1 VSARPAHLATSTL
14 AALLYCFRTTQ
25 CGPIINKRYTEPF
38 DCWLTFFT
46 RLQGT
51 ELHPA
56 ERALCEIA
64 LMVFPIFFI
73 NVLYMFMVAQ
83 MLYPYRHLR
92 RANKNATG
100 VATDLVSVCSEELSP
115 ADSQVQ
121 HCKKPTQFSSSL
133 LVETV

>member
-1 VSARPAHLATSTL
+1 LLPHQTILLIAR
-14 AALLYCFRTTQ
+14 LLVK
-25 CGPIINKRYTEPF
+25 P
-38 DCWLTFFT
+38 
-46 RLQGT
+46 QGT

-64 LMVFPIFFI
+64 LLVFPIFFI

-100 VATDLVSVCSEELSP
+100 VVTDLVREMTGFTS
-115 ADSQVQ
+115 
-121 HCKKPTQFSSSL
+121 
-133 LVETV
+133 TVLTL